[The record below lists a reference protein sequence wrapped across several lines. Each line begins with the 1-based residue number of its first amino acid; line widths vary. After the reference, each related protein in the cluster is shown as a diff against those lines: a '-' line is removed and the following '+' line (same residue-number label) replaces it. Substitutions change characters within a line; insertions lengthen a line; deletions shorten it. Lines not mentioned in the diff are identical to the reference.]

1 MSLSEEE
8 EDAYHRTQD
17 QKVIE
22 NIGDFDPS
30 KRSMLPNA
38 LAMVTLEKAWIK
50 KEFKDIRNR
59 DILRLPSQIR
69 ETKEKSQSH
78 KELVVKSAW
87 NKEYTGEMHTLLFDN
102 INAMNRRSTYSG
114 FASIV
119 QSSGTGKSRMVHE
132 QAKLVFTLPFNLR
145 IMPYPGPDNNVRQFL
160 VGFLSNPGGQ
170 GVSMAKINITLF
182 LGKIYQLAAERLSLL
197 LNGGRMKRQELA
209 ERWYNYLQAKGNR
222 STLYEAAL
230 KGTKEY
236 LLHSVSSCKNN
247 GEDIKSKTKE
257 WLVKLVGTI
266 TEHITDDVPD
276 DQCVKVMLYFDEAHA
291 LIPSSDQEPQI
302 NVLEVLQSCLADT
315 HRRAHFALFLSTVS
329 KLQDFAPVQHLA
341 NSARARVPGPLQAP
355 ITEVPFDCWS
365 GLPICPHLYKLG
377 DLSKIRFMAR
387 FGRPLYWA
395 LLNESVPDTKIVGR
409 NVPEKLPPVEKQL
422 KEIIV
427 LLDVRLLLNYELYRD
442 MTINHE
448 ANLVASHMRMNY
460 SIPETR
466 EYLRSS
472 YSSEFILAE
481 AAARNLEMYCDNFTV
496 ILKALENEF
505 KSGLLDKGAMG
516 ELVARLLLIFAYDRA
531 IRNSYST
538 KPQNYSQGVRLIDFL
553 KALFSETWM
562 DEIMRCIPDNVSSEV
577 TLKDMFKES
586 YIRFTHFGKM
596 VDDTGTT
603 TEAMYAAF
611 LRGMAII
618 TRDNQQ
624 GVDIMIPIL
633 MWDKELCEYVMTAI
647 LIQVKWRICAGSIN
661 AYLIN
666 QRDINLFPDDCI
678 SKEVQN
684 DVQSDPYFEFT
695 LERPRENSGEP
706 VRPYISLIL
715 ELGVQPKLPRGS
727 GINSQVYKNLAKKT
741 APRVVQ
747 SVQIVER
754 GSHSTAKRQ
763 KLDHL
768 DTLSKIHV
776 IKGGKIRHHH
786 DLHPRYN
793 IFAYGCSSTVYRAID
808 GTDKNVLA
816 KLLRIH
822 DLLAEHPRQ
831 DSRSLEAVRR
841 MKPFWSAGEPSYHWL
856 ESNLLNPKNAMNVDE
871 EDEGGQLAGFVVTGS
886 MEDTDTSAYDDVF
899 ET

>member
-8 EDAYHRTQD
+8 KDAYHRTED
-17 QKVIE
+17 QKIIE
-22 NIGDFDPS
+22 TIGDFDPS
-30 KRSMLPNA
+30 KRSMLPIA
-38 LAMVTLEKAWIK
+38 LAVCREEDRLDIRSARDLLGNEPDLKVALEKAWIK

-87 NKEYTGEMHTLLFDN
+87 NKGYTGEMHTLLFDN

-114 FASIV
+114 FALIV

-145 IMPYPGPDNNVRQFL
+145 NVFTVL
-160 VGFLSNPGGQ
+160 KSF
-170 GVSMAKINITLF
+170 
-182 LGKIYQLAAERLSLL
+182 GKIYQLAAEQLSSL

-209 ERWYNYLQAKGNR
+209 ECWYDSLQAKGNR

-236 LLHSVSSCKNN
+236 LLHSVSSCKND

-276 DQCVKVMLYFDEAHA
+276 DQCVKVMLYFDEAHT

-341 NSARARVPGPLQAP
+341 NSARARAPGPLQAP

-395 LLNESVPDTKIVGR
+395 LLNELVPDSEEIMLDLIRAKIVGR

-427 LLDVRLLLNYELYRD
+427 LLDVRLLLDYELYRD

-460 SIPETR
+460 SVPETR
-466 EYLRSS
+466 EYLCSS
-472 YSSEFILAE
+472 YSS
-481 AAARNLEMYCDNFTV
+481 
-496 ILKALENEF
+496 
-505 KSGLLDKGAMG
+505 
-516 ELVARLLLIFAYDRA
+516 
-531 IRNSYST
+531 
-538 KPQNYSQGVRLIDFL
+538 
-553 KALFSETWM
+553 
-562 DEIMRCIPDNVSSEV
+562 
-577 TLKDMFKES
+577 
-586 YIRFTHFGKM
+586 
-596 VDDTGTT
+596 
-603 TEAMYAAF
+603 
-611 LRGMAII
+611 
-618 TRDNQQ
+618 
-624 GVDIMIPIL
+624 
-633 MWDKELCEYVMTAI
+633 
-647 LIQVKWRICAGSIN
+647 
-661 AYLIN
+661 
-666 QRDINLFPDDCI
+666 
-678 SKEVQN
+678 
-684 DVQSDPYFEFT
+684 
-695 LERPRENSGEP
+695 
-706 VRPYISLIL
+706 
-715 ELGVQPKLPRGS
+715 ELGVQPKLPLGS

-741 APRVVQ
+741 APRAVQ

-768 DTLSKIHV
+768 DTPSKIHV
-776 IKGGKIRHHH
+776 IKGGKICHHH

-793 IFAYGCSSTVYRAID
+793 IFAYGCSSTVY
-808 GTDKNVLA
+808 
-816 KLLRIH
+816 
-822 DLLAEHPRQ
+822 
-831 DSRSLEAVRR
+831 
-841 MKPFWSAGEPSYHWL
+841 
-856 ESNLLNPKNAMNVDE
+856 NLLDPKNAMNVDE